1 MNQDSRAQERNIQ
14 RMKESL
20 DALQRYVDE
29 LAIFLPLPFCTVNSH
44 NIILG
49 VNQAFKDLTGYAEVE
64 VIGNGIDFIFLEK
77 DNLEIFKKKVPE
89 KRERIT
95 EEFTLVRKDRTMV
108 PVSVSALARTDDN
121 NNFLGYFLTISDIS
135 ESKKFQE
142 KLEQKVEEKTKD
154 LERKTKEL
162 SDSQRAVLNILED
175 TEEARKEVEGERNK
189 TMAIITNFT
198 DGILVFNK
206 DDTVD
211 LVNPKAEKMIKV
223 DSSDVVGKK
232 LSDLKKNEEMADFAK
247 AIAQS
252 PDFGAKKENEEDS
265 FRGEIQTESGSTIEI
280 ITVPIFRDSEK
291 AGTLAV
297 LHDITREKRVE
308 EAKSEF
314 VSIAAHQLR
323 TPLSAIKWTITMLL
337 DGDLGELNDAQKNLV
352 EKTYASNERMVG
364 LINDLLNVSRIEEGR
379 YLYKPSRISFNE
391 IIDPLIDTYKPEFKR
406 RGINLKVKIPKEK
419 LPFVAVDIEK
429 ITLVIQNFLDN
440 AMKYTSKGGE
450 TVVSVTPKKEE
461 IELAVKDTG
470 VGIPKDQ
477 QERLFSKFFRAANVI
492 RMETEGSGLGL
503 FICRN
508 IINAHKGKIWFNSEE
523 GKGSAFYFSLPI
535 MNNKKKFEEFL
546 KTL

>member
-49 VNQAFKDLTGYAEVE
+49 VNQTFKDLTGYAEVE

-95 EEFTLVRKDRTMV
+95 EEFTLIRKDRTMV

-142 KLEQKVEEKTKD
+142 KLEQKVEEKTED

-175 TEEARKEVEGERNK
+175 TEEARKEVEGEKNK

-223 DSSDVVGKK
+223 DSNDVVGKK
-232 LSDLKKNEEMADFAK
+232 LSDLKKSEEMADFAK
-247 AIAQS
+247 VIAQS
-252 PDFGAKKENEEDS
+252 PDFNGRKENEEDS
-265 FRGEIQTESGSTIEI
+265 FREEIQTEDGLTIEI

-291 AGTLAV
+291 AGTLVV

-337 DGDLGELNDAQKNLV
+337 DGDLGELNDAQKSLV
-352 EKTYASNERMVG
+352 EKTYASNERMIG

-391 IIDPLIDTYKPEFKR
+391 IIDPLIETYKSEFKR
-406 RGINLKVKIPKEK
+406 RGIKLKLNIPKEK

-440 AMKYTSKGGE
+440 AMKYTLKGGE
-450 TVVSVTPKKEE
+450 TVISVTPKKKE

-508 IINAHKGKIWFNSEE
+508 IINAHKGKVWFNSEE
-523 GKGSAFYFSLPI
+523 GKGSVFYFSLPI
-535 MNNKKKFEEFL
+535 MNNRKKFEEFL